1 MKVKRI
7 AVGVAVLL
15 LAVGVVVAA
24 AQGHGRHGGG
34 FGGFGM
40 PLQYMTDVLDL
51 NQTQQTQIKAILD
64 AEKPNMKAMRDQQRD
79 FRKQMDEA
87 TKGGSFDEAK
97 VRAIAQQQ
105 SQGFVEMAVAH
116 ARVKS
121 KIWNV
126 LTPAQRQKAE
136 QLKARHEQRMEK
148 FKGQGPGGE
157 QPPE

>member
-1 MKVKRI
+1 MKMKRI

-24 AQGHGRHGGG
+24 AQGRGHGGG

-40 PLQYMTDVLDL
+40 PLEYMTDVLDL
-51 NQTQQTQIKAILD
+51 TPAQQTQIKAIFD
-64 AEKPNMKAMRDQQRD
+64 AEKPNMKAMRDQQRE
-79 FRKQMDEA
+79 FRKQMDDA
-87 TKGGSFDEAK
+87 TKGGNFDEAK
-97 VRAIAQQQ
+97 VRSIAQQQ

-126 LTPAQRQKAE
+126 LTPEQRQKAE
-136 QLKARHEQRMEK
+136 QLKARHEQRMER
-148 FKGQGPGGE
+148 FKGKAPAGE
-157 QPPE
+157 QPAE